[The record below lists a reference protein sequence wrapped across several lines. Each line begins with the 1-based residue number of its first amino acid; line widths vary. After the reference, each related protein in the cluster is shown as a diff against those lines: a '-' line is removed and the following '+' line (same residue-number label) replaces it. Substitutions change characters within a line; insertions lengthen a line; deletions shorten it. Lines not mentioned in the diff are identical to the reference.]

1 MPKELTEPLPVCR
14 QRRWL
19 SVRYRVR
26 MNCGPRTVCLLTIF
40 SLAACGGDTS
50 WIQQYAAESTA
61 ANQTCTAKDYAAC
74 RQHLNLL
81 LELLD
86 GRADIVYRLARVDAA
101 LGNRTAAMTGLTVFS
116 KMKLPFADPNAEPA
130 FADLRAN
137 SEFTDILSRLNAAR
151 QPVSSSRPLLTM
163 PEKDLVTE
171 DIAYDPSGDR
181 FFVSSIR
188 HGKILRVARDGTA
201 SEFLAEGAPD
211 VWAVLAL
218 GVDAKH
224 RFLWATTA
232 AMPENLHFKA
242 EDKGRSALLR
252 FSLADGA
259 LLKRYDLP
267 RDTEHAL
274 GDLTL
279 SPAGDVFVSDG
290 HGPVYWV
297 SHDDDRLQTLVP
309 AGTFRSPQ
317 TPALSANGRTLFV
330 PDYSRGISAF
340 DLPSKQSRLVA
351 HPRELSL
358 GGIDGLYL
366 AGQTMI
372 AVQNGTS
379 PARIIR
385 MRLDSSHTR
394 IEGFEVLESN
404 SPELGAPTHGV
415 VVGDRFYFIANS
427 GWDRLNDDGQ
437 VKPGSTFES
446 PTIREL
452 PVHAKK

>member
-1 MPKELTEPLPVCR
+1 VG
-14 QRRWL
+14 
-19 SVRYRVR
+19 S
-26 MNCGPRTVCLLTIF
+26 RTICLLTIC
-40 SLAACGGDTS
+40 SVAAWGADTS
-50 WIQQYAAESTA
+50 WMQQYAAESTA
-61 ANQTCTAKDYAAC
+61 ANQTCAAKDYAGC
-74 RQHLNLL
+74 RQHLKLL
-81 LELLD
+81 LQLLD
-86 GRADIVYRLARVDAA
+86 GRADIVYRLARVDAM
-101 LGNRTAAMTGLTVFS
+101 LGNRAAALDGLAIFA
-116 KMKLPFADPNAEPA
+116 KMKLPFADPQTEPA
-130 FADLRAN
+130 FADLRATP
-137 SEFTDILSRLNAAR
+137 EFTDILAKLGAAR
-151 QPVSSSRPLLTM
+151 QPVSSSRPFLTL

-171 DIAYDPSGDR
+171 DIAYDPSDDR
-181 FFVSSIR
+181 FYVSSIR
-188 HGKILRVARDGTA
+188 HGKILRVARDGPI
-201 SEFLAEGAPD
+201 SEFLAEGVPD

-218 GVDAKH
+218 GVDAK
-224 RFLWATTA
+224 RRYLWATTA

-252 FSLADGA
+252 FSLTDGA

-267 RDTEHAL
+267 RDTDHAL

-297 SHDDDRLQTLVP
+297 SHDDDRLQPLVP
-309 AGTFRSPQ
+309 AGKFRSPQ
-317 TPALSANGRTLFV
+317 TPALSADGRTLFV
-330 PDYSRGISAF
+330 PDYSRGISAV
-340 DLPSKQSRLVA
+340 DLKSKRSRLVE

-366 AGQTMI
+366 SGQTMI

-379 PARIIR
+379 PARIVR
-385 MRLDSSHTR
+385 MRLDSSLTK
-394 IEGFEVLESN
+394 IEGFDVLESN

-437 VKPGSTFES
+437 VKSGATFES

-452 PVHAKK
+452 KL